1 MTSSLDWET
10 VRNDDLTIRQKEVIK
25 SEEQQRLLLQSAIE
39 QDFSEFISFFRRIG
53 IEGNRRHKP
62 IPQMTE
68 SEFVDPTWTTECQI
82 WENYKDLPPVMAA
95 TPGCWTRI
103 CLQAVEEERIS
114 PASFA
119 RPPNSTKDA
128 NGLSRITAALNDED
142 QKEIASCTTRI
153 FRVMGGLLG
162 PRGYR
167 TTYIDCPIARSWWRH
182 RVAMNAA
189 FALGKT
195 ENTQSYSQ
203 VLRATGVWEPLM
215 EHIVSRQAV
224 IGFPTV
230 VSALVCRASQI
241 AEDSGSVGKSR
252 FLRVLVQAGGRCANQ
267 ALDLLGIDQVIG
279 LISEQSL

>member
-1 MTSSLDWET
+1 MTDSLDWET

-25 SEEQQRLLLQSAIE
+25 SEEQQEQLLLSAID
-39 QDFSEFISFFRRIG
+39 QDTSEFINFFRSIG
-53 IEGNRRHKP
+53 IEGNRRHKS
-62 IPQMTE
+62 IPKMTE
-68 SEFVDPTWTTECQI
+68 SEFVDPTWITECEI
-82 WENYKDLPPVMAA
+82 WNSFRDLPPAMAA

-103 CLQAVEEERIS
+103 CLQAVEENRIS

-128 NGLSRITAALNDED
+128 NGLSRISAALNNGD
-142 QKEIASCTTRI
+142 QKEITSCTTRI

-189 FALGKT
+189 IALGKA
-195 ENTQSYSQ
+195 EDTQIYSQ
-203 VLRATGVWEPLM
+203 VLRTTGIWEPLM

-241 AEDSGSVGKSR
+241 AQDSGGVGKSR

>member
-1 MTSSLDWET
+1 MTNSLDWET

-25 SEEQQRLLLQSAIE
+25 SEEQQRQLLESAID
-39 QDFSEFISFFRRIG
+39 QDTSEFINFFRSIG

-68 SEFVDPTWTTECQI
+68 SEFVDPPWISECQI
-82 WENYKDLPPVMAA
+82 WDSYKDLPPVIAA
-95 TPGCWTRI
+95 KPGCWTRI
-103 CLQAVEEERIS
+103 CLQAVEEERVS
-114 PASFA
+114 PSSFA

-128 NGLSRITAALNDED
+128 NGLSRITAALNNDD
-142 QKEIASCTTRI
+142 KKEITSCTTRI

-182 RVAMNAA
+182 RVALNAA
-189 FALGKT
+189 VSLGKP
-195 ENTQSYSQ
+195 EDAQVYSQ
-203 VLRATGVWEPLM
+203 VLRTTGFWEPLM
-215 EHIVSRQAV
+215 EHVVSRQAV

-230 VSALVCRASQI
+230 VSALVSKASEI
-241 AEDSGSVGKSR
+241 AKDSDGVGKSR
-252 FLRVLVQAGGRCANQ
+252 FLRVLIQAGGRCANR

-279 LISEQSL
+279 LLSEQSS